1 MCLILAGHAVD
12 YGTDFVTAFPENL
25 AYYFPANLVLSLKI
39 TTFVPY
45 TNVQIISNGTVIN
58 RSSVS
63 TPKVFVVNIPNLE
76 VNQIGFSF
84 NALRITSNY
93 NITVVSMSS
102 RRDSIQIHT
111 VPPTNRLGVEYLV
124 PAPNYNTL
132 TVQLNKYNES
142 QFISSTTVPTQFSFS
157 LIIINAEN
165 VTNVVTVTQ
174 TSPTPGN
181 GDIKLD
187 PFELI
192 LLPSNCSYSKVSSSA
207 KVAVIITSPCVDTQ
221 NCRCNMV
228 AHQLLPTNL
237 MGTEFFFPSLKDQL
251 PFTFMQ
257 LFVTSA
263 DSVDLSSGSEK
274 KTVAAGSTDLLPFY
288 PETGSPVLTT
298 TQPAF
303 LSLVN
308 PGLIIDLIPK
318 NMFSGCYL
326 VHTTL
331 QSQSQVLIIVETA
344 KKEELQITS
353 NPTTTSP
360 GSSLSWKDVS
370 GTSYSWALTPPNCKS
385 CVIWHPTSPIAV
397 YILETSP
404 SGVIYGGPAISVNDE
419 PGKVLLE
426 VLQTI
431 KTVNGN
437 GILHDDVITVQLIC
451 VCLLHRPQRLC
462 CGSHGI

>member
-1 MCLILAGHAVD
+1 MFPIILIMSILCQAGHAVD

-25 AYYFPANLVLSLKI
+25 AFYFPANLVLSLKI

-45 TNVQIISNGTVIN
+45 TNVQIISKGIVIN
-58 RSSVS
+58 TTSIS
-63 TPKVFVVNIPNLE
+63 TPQVFVVTIPNLE
-76 VNQIGFSF
+76 VNQIGFSI
-84 NALRITSNY
+84 NVLRIISNY
-93 NITVVSMSS
+93 SITVVSISS
-102 RRDSIQIHT
+102 RRDSIQTNI
-111 VPPTNRLGVEYLV
+111 VIPTNRLGVEYLV

-132 TVQLNKYNES
+132 AVQLNNYNVS
-142 QFISSTTVPTQFSFS
+142 QFISSTTVPTDFSFS

-187 PFELI
+187 PFALI

-237 MGTEFFFPSLKDQL
+237 MGTEFFFPSLKDKL
-251 PFTFMQ
+251 PFTFSQ

-274 KTVAAGSTDLLPFY
+274 KTVAPGSTDLLPFY

-298 TQPAF
+298 TQPAL
-303 LSLVN
+303 LSLIN

-326 VHTTL
+326 F
-331 QSQSQVLIIVETA
+331 
-344 KKEELQITS
+344 
-353 NPTTTSP
+353 
-360 GSSLSWKDVS
+360 
-370 GTSYSWALTPPNCKS
+370 
-385 CVIWHPTSPIAV
+385 
-397 YILETSP
+397 ILERC
-404 SGVIYGGPAISVNDE
+404 
-419 PGKVLLE
+419 
-426 VLQTI
+426 Q
-431 KTVNGN
+431 
-437 GILHDDVITVQLIC
+437 
-451 VCLLHRPQRLC
+451 
-462 CGSHGI
+462 